1 MTGSCKGP
9 IWHYTCVVAN
19 IPLGGVTLQSSVRGG
34 SPVPFRQKSCP
45 YCIERGYLFNVHSQ
59 LAHILGMNKSQKR
72 KSCHF
77 QSEEPTAI
85 RRICLEYLN
94 LRPFKITKWHISLPC
109 LEYLNLRPFKITN
122 DIFPYPS
129 IHLHLWNPYPFIHL
143 KHEKDTPSKQSLHI
157 HAITRSS
164 PTRTTSAFISRELEV
179 LTVWW
184 LILAVTTQVEVDK
197 GQTITFEG
205 GEGCAISQI
214 TIPATK

>member
-9 IWHYTCVVAN
+9 IWHYTCMVAN

-34 SPVPFRQKSCP
+34 SLVPFRQKSCP

-94 LRPFKITKWHISLPC
+94 LRPFKITKWHISLP
-109 LEYLNLRPFKITN
+109 F
-122 DIFPYPS
+122 
-129 IHLHLWNPYPFIHL
+129 H
-143 KHEKDTPSKQSLHI
+143 TPSLVKSLPFYTPQAWKRHPFQAKPP
-157 HAITRSS
+157 HTRHYTKF
-164 PTRTTSAFISRELEV
+164 PNKDYISV
-179 LTVWW
+179 Y
-184 LILAVTTQVEVDK
+184 
-197 GQTITFEG
+197 F
-205 GEGCAISQI
+205 
-214 TIPATK
+214 

>member
-1 MTGSCKGP
+1 M
-9 IWHYTCVVAN
+9 VAT
-19 IPLGGVTLQSSVRGG
+19 IPLGGATLQSSVRGG

-94 LRPFKITKWHISLPC
+94 LRPFKITKWHISLP
-109 LEYLNLRPFKITN
+109 FHT
-122 DIFPYPS
+122 PS
-129 IHLHLWNPYPFIHL
+129 LVKSLYSFIHL
-143 KHEKDTPSKQSLHI
+143 KPEKDTPSKQSLHI

-179 LTVWW
+179 L
-184 LILAVTTQVEVDK
+184 LEVTTQVEVDK
-197 GQTITFEG
+197 GHTIIFEG
-205 GEGCAISQI
+205 GEGYAISQN

>member
-1 MTGSCKGP
+1 M
-9 IWHYTCVVAN
+9 VAT
-19 IPLGGVTLQSSVRGG
+19 IPLGGATLQSSVRGG

-94 LRPFKITKWHISLPC
+94 LRPFKIT
-109 LEYLNLRPFKITN
+109 N

-143 KHEKDTPSKQSLHI
+143 KPEKDTPSKQSLHI

-197 GQTITFEG
+197 GQTIIFEG